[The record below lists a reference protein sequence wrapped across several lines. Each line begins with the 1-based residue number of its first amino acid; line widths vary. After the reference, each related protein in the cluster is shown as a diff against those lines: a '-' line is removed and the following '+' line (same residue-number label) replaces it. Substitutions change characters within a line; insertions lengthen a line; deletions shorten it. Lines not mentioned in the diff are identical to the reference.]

1 MGEKGAVMEEKGAV
15 TKEKRPT
22 LNKKAPFSSEG
33 RLHGQEGHHIWYQGR
48 RHRQKWFRSGK
59 RAPSRTR
66 RASFFCRKDAK
77 TDEKGAVM
85 EGKGALSLT

>member
-1 MGEKGAVMEEKGAV
+1 MGGKGTISG
-15 TKEKRPT
+15 T
-22 LNKKAPFSSEG
+22 
-33 RLHGQEGHHIWYQGR
+33 YQGR

-77 TDEKGAVM
+77 TDEKGAFM
-85 EGKGALSLT
+85 EGKGAPSLA

>member
-1 MGEKGAVMEEKGAV
+1 MGRKGTISGTKG
-15 TKEKRPT
+15 
-22 LNKKAPFSSEG
+22 G
-33 RLHGQEGHHIWYQGR
+33 

-85 EGKGALSLT
+85 EGKGAPSLTLKGAISAQRGAISVPKSVVTAR

>member
-22 LNKKAPFSSEG
+22 LNKKAPFWSEG
-33 RLHGQEGHHIWYQGR
+33 RLYGQKGHHIWYQGR

-59 RAPSRTR
+59 RTPSRTR
-66 RASFFCRKDAK
+66 MASFFCRKDAK

-85 EGKGALSLT
+85 EGKGAASLT